1 MNLLFRLA
9 AAGLLLCTFR
19 PSWAGEEIRPSVERN
34 AAPTEQLDHYAR
46 FELKPVQLVPPYAG
60 QETNE
65 KARDAVQDN
74 LQQGLGQWAAQRN
87 AEPAKAEPAR
97 TLVIEPVIEKVR
109 FISGGKRFFAGAF
122 AGSSRILLRL
132 RLIDAATGEVVAQ
145 PEFYQHARHGGR
157 LDDRWR
163 RQRHA
168 GAGRQPGPGLRG
180 RQLHRAD
187 RWTDRLGGLGRRGD
201 VKEIHA
207 TGWRQ
212 GWPAFPREARTA
224 GSPSGW

>member
-145 PEFYQHARHGGR
+145 PEFYQHARGM
-157 LDDRWR
+157 
-163 RQRHA
+163 A
-168 GAGRQPGPGLRG
+168 GAWTIGGADNAMLARVASLARVYVAANYTARTGGP
-180 RQLHRAD
+180 
-187 RWTDRLGGLGRRGD
+187 
-201 VKEIHA
+201 
-207 TGWRQ
+207 TGW
-212 GWPAFPREARTA
+212 ED
-224 GSPSGW
+224 

>member
-145 PEFYQHARHGGR
+145 PEFYQHARGM
-157 LDDRWR
+157 
-163 RQRHA
+163 A
-168 GAGRQPGPGLRG
+168 GAWTIGGADNAMLARVASLARDYVAANYTARTGGP
-180 RQLHRAD
+180 
-187 RWTDRLGGLGRRGD
+187 
-201 VKEIHA
+201 
-207 TGWRQ
+207 TGW
-212 GWPAFPREARTA
+212 ED
-224 GSPSGW
+224 

>member
-9 AAGLLLCTFR
+9 AIGLLLCAVR

-34 AAPTEQLDHYAR
+34 AAPSVQLDHYAR

-65 KARDAVQDN
+65 KARDSVQGN
-74 LQQGLGQWAAQRN
+74 LQQGLGQWVAQRN
-87 AEPAKAEPAR
+87 AEPVQAEPAR

-132 RLIDAATGEVVAQ
+132 RLTDAASGDVIAQ
-145 PEFYQHARHGGR
+145 PEFYQHARGM
-157 LDDRWR
+157 
-163 RQRHA
+163 A
-168 GAGRQPGPGLRG
+168 GAWTVGGADNAMLARVASLARDYVAANYTTLAGGP
-180 RQLHRAD
+180 
-187 RWTDRLGGLGRRGD
+187 
-201 VKEIHA
+201 
-207 TGWRQ
+207 TGW
-212 GWPAFPREARTA
+212 EE
-224 GSPSGW
+224 